1 MAESTRL
8 SLSELRNIIT
18 SAGLQHDDCLERGDL
33 EARAY
38 LARSKLRSIAEA
50 QLMEE
55 SKPPARKAKK
65 KKLPVPPRTVA
76 TDAQTGSPSLVAVG
90 GGVPDLLGESMAVVL
105 RKAKR
110 AGLQVNLEGSGRSF
124 KQSLPPGTPLPEDK
138 QIIVYF
144 RSPADR
150 AAAAQGGGYAP

>member
-65 KKLPVPPRTVA
+65 KKSGIRASPPA
-76 TDAQTGSPSLVAVG
+76 TMASASTTGKRATARSGSPCKSSAPALQY
-90 GGVPDLLGESMAVVL
+90 LLS
-105 RKAKR
+105 
-110 AGLQVNLEGSGRSF
+110 
-124 KQSLPPGTPLPEDK
+124 
-138 QIIVYF
+138 
-144 RSPADR
+144 
-150 AAAAQGGGYAP
+150 